1 MKMILAVALGG
12 ALGAS
17 GRYLVAQQALRLL
30 GPHFPWGTLTV
41 NIVGSFVM
49 GLLVELMALKIS
61 VSPEMRA
68 FLVTGI
74 LGGFTTFSAF
84 SLEVAVLVERH
95 AHGLALSY
103 ILASVLCSVGRAVS
117 GLVAGSPGS
126 GLSPIGGN

>member
-41 NIVGSFVM
+41 NIAGSFAM
-49 GLLVELMALKIS
+49 GLLVELMALKIHL
-61 VSPEMRA
+61 SPEVRV
-68 FLVTGI
+68 FLVTGV

-84 SLEVAVLVERH
+84 SLEVAVMLERH
-95 AHGLALSY
+95 AYGPALAY
-103 ILASVLCSVGRAVS
+103 ILLSVLFSVG
-117 GLVAGSPGS
+117 GLFLGLWLVRVAFV
-126 GLSPIGGN
+126 